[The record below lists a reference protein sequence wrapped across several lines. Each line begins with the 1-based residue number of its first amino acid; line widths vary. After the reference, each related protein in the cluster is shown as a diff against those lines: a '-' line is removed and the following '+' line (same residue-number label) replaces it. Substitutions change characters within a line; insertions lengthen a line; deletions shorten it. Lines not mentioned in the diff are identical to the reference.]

1 MNALE
6 ITRLTKFFNRVAA
19 LDNVSFEVP
28 EGCVAGLVG
37 PNGAGKTTLFSL
49 LAGFLQPSSG
59 GFRLFGEESERLTRT
74 SGTGAISILP
84 QDARFLT
91 QISIFRHFIWYA
103 RLMGFSPAEAEE
115 EARRVLKEVDLLE
128 AGNKQGDQL
137 SHGMHKRMAIAQT
150 LIGSA
155 KIILLDEPTAGLD
168 PAQARNIRE
177 LVRSLKGRQT
187 VLVSSHNL
195 DEIADICDHVVI
207 LDKGKLVSSENLSDF
222 TRETAKITFTLASE
236 ATGAVLQAIL
246 GLSLI
251 SDASLS
257 LDLKKLVCIVDSRH
271 IDNADLVT
279 SVVGVLS
286 ANGLSFTDI
295 RKGST
300 LEERFLDITDGNA

>member
-6 ITRLTKFFNRVAA
+6 ITRLTKLFNRIAA
-19 LDNVSFEVP
+19 LDQVSFEVP

-59 GFRLFGEESERLTRT
+59 DFRLFGEGGRQVSPG
-74 SGTGAISILP
+74 SGAISILP

-91 QISIFRHFIWYA
+91 QIPIFRHFIWYA

-222 TRETAKITFTLASE
+222 TKETAKITFTLASE
-236 ATGAVLQAIL
+236 ATGALLQAIL

-257 LDLKKLVCIVDSRH
+257 RDLKKLVCIVDSRH
-271 IDNADLVT
+271 LDNADLVT
-279 SVVGVLS
+279 SVVGILS

>member
-6 ITRLTKFFNRVAA
+6 ITRLSKFFNRVAA
-19 LDNVSFEVP
+19 LDQVSFEVP
-28 EGCVAGLVG
+28 AGCVAGLVG

-59 GFRLFGEESERLTRT
+59 EFRLFGEGGEQLSPGR
-74 SGTGAISILP
+74 GAISILP
-84 QDARFLT
+84 QDARFLN
-91 QISIFRHFIWYA
+91 QIPVFRHFTWYA
-103 RLMGFSPAEAEE
+103 RLMGFSPPEAEE

-155 KIILLDEPTAGLD
+155 EIVLLDEPTAGLD
-168 PAQARNIRE
+168 PAQARNVRE
-177 LVRSLKGRQT
+177 LVRGLKGRQT
-187 VLVSSHNL
+187 VVVSSHNL

-207 LDKGKLVSSENLSDF
+207 LDKGKVVSSEKLSDL
-222 TRETAKITFTLASE
+222 TQQTGKITFSLNDLAGE
-236 ATGAVLQAIL
+236 ELLQAL
-246 GLSLI
+246 RALDPVRDARLS
-251 SDASLS
+251 SDRRKVS
-257 LDLKKLVCIVDSRH
+257 CIVDSEQ
-271 IDNADLVT
+271 IDNAELVT
-279 SVVGVLS
+279 ELVGILS

-300 LEERFLDITDGNA
+300 LEERFLDVTDGKG

>member
-6 ITRLTKFFNRVAA
+6 ITRLTKLFNRIAA
-19 LDNVSFEVP
+19 LDQVSFEVP

-59 GFRLFGEESERLTRT
+59 DFRLFGEGGRQVSPG
-74 SGTGAISILP
+74 SGAISILP

-91 QISIFRHFIWYA
+91 QIPIFRHFIWYA

-222 TRETAKITFTLASE
+222 TKETAKITFTLASE
-236 ATGAVLQAIL
+236 ATGALLQAIL

-257 LDLKKLVCIVDSRH
+257 ADLKKLVCIVDSRH
-271 IDNADLVT
+271 LDNADLVT
-279 SVVGVLS
+279 SVVGILS

>member
-6 ITRLTKFFNRVAA
+6 VIKLTKLFNRVAA
-19 LDNVSFEVP
+19 LNQVSFEVP
-28 EGCVAGLVG
+28 EGSVVGLVG

-49 LAGFLQPSSG
+49 LAGFLQPSG
-59 GFRLFGEESERLTRT
+59 GEFRLFGEGGERLTP
-74 SGTGAISILP
+74 GNGAISILP
-84 QDARFLT
+84 QDARFLN

-103 RLMGFSPAEAEE
+103 RLMGFSPPEAEE

-168 PAQARNIRE
+168 PAQARNVRE
-177 LVRSLKGRQT
+177 LVRGLKGKQT
-187 VLVSSHNL
+187 VVVSSHNL

-207 LDKGKLVSSENLSDF
+207 LDKGKLISSENLSEF
-222 TRETAKITFTLASE
+222 TKETAKITFTLAAE
-236 ATGAVLQAIL
+236 ATGALLQAIL
-246 GLSLI
+246 DLSLI

-257 LDLKKLVCIVDSRH
+257 ADLKKLVCIVDSRH
-271 IDNADLVT
+271 LDNADLVT
-279 SVVGVLS
+279 AVVGILS

-300 LEERFLDITDGNA
+300 LEERFLDVTDGQG